1 MFADIIVVKWF
12 VNLHA
17 EKKIND
23 KDDELLIKNLL
34 DEIEFLKQE
43 LTNKDTFIK
52 AILENYRQTIDYKSQ
67 TVKEIAKQDNYS
79 DKG

>member
-1 MFADIIVVKWF
+1 MIVLKWF
-12 VNLHA
+12 VNSHA

-34 DEIEFLKQE
+34 DEMEFLKQE

-52 AILENYRQTIDYKSQ
+52 IILENYRQTIDYKS
-67 TVKEIAKQDNYS
+67 
-79 DKG
+79 

>member
-1 MFADIIVVKWF
+1 MIVLKWF
-12 VNLHA
+12 VNSHA
-17 EKKIND
+17 EKKKND

-34 DEIEFLKQE
+34 DEMEFLKQE
-43 LTNKDTFIK
+43 LTNKDTVIK
-52 AILENYRQTIDYKSQ
+52 IILENYRQTIDYKSQ

>member
-1 MFADIIVVKWF
+1 MIVLKWF
-12 VNLHA
+12 VNSHA

-34 DEIEFLKQE
+34 DEMEFLKQE
-43 LTNKDTFIK
+43 LTNKDSFIK
-52 AILENYRQTIDYKSQ
+52 IILENYRQTIDYKSQ

>member
-1 MFADIIVVKWF
+1 MIVLKWF
-12 VNLHA
+12 VNSHA

-34 DEIEFLKQE
+34 DEMEFLRQE

-52 AILENYRQTIDYKSQ
+52 IILENYRQTIDYKSQ

>member
-1 MFADIIVVKWF
+1 MIVLKWF
-12 VNLHA
+12 VNSHA

-34 DEIEFLKQE
+34 DEMEFLKQE

-52 AILENYRQTIDYKSQ
+52 IILENYRQTIDYKSQ

>member
-1 MFADIIVVKWF
+1 MSVLKWF
-12 VNLHA
+12 VNSHA

-34 DEIEFLKQE
+34 DEMEFLKQE

-52 AILENYRQTIDYKSQ
+52 IILENYRQTIDYKSQ

>member
-1 MFADIIVVKWF
+1 MIVLKWF
-12 VNLHA
+12 VNSHA

-34 DEIEFLKQE
+34 DEMEFLKQE

-52 AILENYRQTIDYKSQ
+52 IILENYRQTIDYKSQ
-67 TVKEIAKQDNYS
+67 SVKEIAKQDNYS

>member
-1 MFADIIVVKWF
+1 MIVLKWF
-12 VNLHA
+12 VNSHA
-17 EKKIND
+17 EKKKND

-34 DEIEFLKQE
+34 DEMEFLKQE

-52 AILENYRQTIDYKSQ
+52 IILENYRQTIDYKSQ

>member
-1 MFADIIVVKWF
+1 MLK
-12 VNLHA
+12 
-17 EKKIND
+17 KKIND
-23 KDDELLIKNLL
+23 KDDDLLIKNLL
-34 DEIEFLKQE
+34 DEMEFLKQE

-52 AILENYRQTIDYKSQ
+52 IILENYRQTIDYKSQ

>member
-1 MFADIIVVKWF
+1 MIVLQWF
-12 VNLHA
+12 VNSHA

-34 DEIEFLKQE
+34 DEMEFLKQE

-52 AILENYRQTIDYKSQ
+52 IILENYRQTIDYKSQ

>member
-1 MFADIIVVKWF
+1 MLK
-12 VNLHA
+12 
-17 EKKIND
+17 KKIND

-52 AILENYRQTIDYKSQ
+52 IILENYRQTIDYKSQ
-67 TVKEIAKQDNYS
+67 TVKEIAKQDNCS

>member
-1 MFADIIVVKWF
+1 MIVFKWF
-12 VNLHA
+12 VNSHA

-34 DEIEFLKQE
+34 DEMEFLRQE

-52 AILENYRQTIDYKSQ
+52 IILENYRQTIDYKSQ

>member
-1 MFADIIVVKWF
+1 MLK
-12 VNLHA
+12 
-17 EKKIND
+17 KKIND

-34 DEIEFLKQE
+34 DEMEFLKQE

-52 AILENYRQTIDYKSQ
+52 IILENYRQTIDYKSQ

>member
-1 MFADIIVVKWF
+1 MIVLKWF
-12 VNLHA
+12 VNSHA

-23 KDDELLIKNLL
+23 KDDDLLIKNLL
-34 DEIEFLKQE
+34 DEMEFLKQE

-52 AILENYRQTIDYKSQ
+52 IILENYRQTIDYKSQ